1 MSGLPRRYTIL
12 LALALSLGLFA
23 PSAAIAQDSGD
34 VASEDGGD
42 EAAAAEE
49 RPSAELTDE
58 QITLNDAGVRS
69 LIEKDYAG
77 AVAML
82 TRSIKLGESNIA
94 YLNLGR
100 AYQKLGECNDARDAL
115 EKVRTAPVVENPPPD
130 EVNARAEEF
139 LAELEQEC
147 DFDEAPDEPGA
158 EEDTPEKTSG
168 EAPESEE
175 LPNPRLRPEPQPEP
189 EAGGS
194 SKTAGIILLSS
205 GLAIAGGG
213 VGLHFWAV
221 DERSQIEE
229 ATRNDAV
236 QITEFTQTQADE
248 IQEKAN
254 TIDTVGLSMVI
265 GGAAIAGVGT
275 YLFLTSGSTET
286 SGRSQLSVSPGR
298 DGATLQWRLRF

>member
-12 LALALSLGLFA
+12 AALALILVLLA
-23 PSAAIAQDSGD
+23 PSVALSQDGGD
-34 VASEDGGD
+34 EASEAD

-100 AYQKLGECNDARDAL
+100 AYQKLGECNDAREAL
-115 EKVRTAPVVENPPPD
+115 ENVRTAPVVENPPPE
-130 EVNARAEEF
+130 EVNARADEF
-139 LAELEQEC
+139 LDELDQEC
-147 DFDEAPDEPGA
+147 DFDDLPDEPGA
-158 EEDTPEKTSG
+158 EEG
-168 EAPESEE
+168 EE
-175 LPNPRLRPEPQPEP
+175 LPNPRLRPETD
-189 EAGGS
+189 AGGS
-194 SKTAGIILLSS
+194 GKTAGIILLAS
-205 GLAIAGGG
+205 GLAVAGGG
-213 VGLHFWAV
+213 VGLHLWAV

-229 ATRNDAV
+229 ASRNGAG
-236 QITEFTQTQADE
+236 QIDEFTQTEADE

-254 TIDTVGLSMVI
+254 TIDTVGLSMII
-265 GGAAIAGVGT
+265 GGAAISGVGT
-275 YLFLTSGSTET
+275 ALLLTSGSSET
-286 SGRSQLSVSPGR
+286 SSRGQLSVTPGR